1 MTNREVIET
10 SVVVTGAAGRVGR
23 ALRSV
28 WGDHVAGMPV
38 VWSARSTGQGIDLVW
53 NIGAEPAPPLP
64 NRAIFLHLAGQTR
77 GSVGELAE
85 NRHSVAFL
93 CEKAKECGARHVFFM
108 SSVAVYRPEPG
119 LIAEDHPADPQ
130 NDYGRAKFAAEG
142 AARIALPSG
151 LTVLRL
157 GNLAGADTLL
167 TSARNG
173 PVALDQVEHQ
183 PGGPERSCIGP
194 QVLAKVLAELIG
206 LAAKGAVLPVILNLA
221 QPPALRMADLLTA
234 AGATWHYGPNRI
246 GVVPRVAVNVSRLSA
261 LVGLP
266 NATAATVIADLNGLK
281 GRWP

>member
-1 MTNREVIET
+1 MTNRGVIE
-10 SVVVTGAAGRVGR
+10 SSLVVTGSAGRVGR

-38 VWSARSTGQGIDLVW
+38 VWSARNPGQSIDLMW
-53 NIGAEPAPPLP
+53 NIGVEPAPPLP

-77 GSVGELAE
+77 GSVEELAE
-85 NRHSVAFL
+85 NRRSVAFL
-93 CEKAKECGARHVFFM
+93 CEKAKDSEARYVFFM

-119 LIAEDHPADPQ
+119 LIAEDHRADPQ
-130 NDYGRAKFAAEG
+130 NDYGRAKFAAED

-173 PVALDQVEHQ
+173 PVALDPVEHQ
-183 PGGPERSCIGP
+183 PGGPERSYIGP
-194 QVLAKVLAELIG
+194 QMFAKVLAELIG
-206 LAAKGAVLPVILNLA
+206 LAAKGAVLPDILNLA

-234 AGATWHYGPNRI
+234 AGATWHYGPKRT
-246 GVVPRVAVNVSRLSA
+246 GVIPRMDVDVSRLSA
-261 LVGLP
+261 LVDLP
-266 NATAATVIADLNGLK
+266 NATAAAVIADMNGLK